1 VQVQHEHGY
10 VYGRLLVERPDGGV
24 WASEEAVQIP
34 PEDLVAIVPYHTE
47 LVGAAEVFHLAHE
60 K

>member
-1 VQVQHEHGY
+1 M
-10 VYGRLLVERPDGGV
+10 YGRLLVERPDGGV